1 MGWTTRGT
9 RKNNDSLTGYSVL
22 IGYFSKKVMAYDIRN
37 RKCRICNG
45 GHKPEDHDCSKN
57 FQGTAKSMEP
67 ASAVIIT
74 CENRN
79 LKDANMEIGVLI
91 ADNDSG
97 TIAAL
102 HERCNHEVV
111 KHSGMNHISKGVSNQ
126 LYELKQEKSYKELN
140 NDSIKWIQRCFT
152 YCVTK
157 HDRNVDEIKK
167 GLVNIPESAFN
178 NHAKCDPSWCGYY
191 KHNENYT
198 HDVIG
203 AGFKNENLHNDLKKM
218 FQNLANN
225 VLIRRANGSARG
237 ESPSSIVL
245 LPSTQQD

>member
-111 KHSGMNHISKGVSNQ
+111 KHSGMNHISKG
-126 LYELKQEKSYKELN
+126 
-140 NDSIKWIQRCFT
+140 RCFT

-203 AGFKNENLHNDLKKM
+203 AGFKNENLHNDLKKIVNAAEKM
-218 FQNLANN
+218 TFEGLDL
-225 VLIRRANGSARG
+225 VCK
-237 ESPSSIVL
+237 SSCFEAL
-245 LPSTQQD
+245 KK